1 MPEQLQSLQSGLLGS
16 GQPNRL
22 SHIRGQGGLLAL
34 RTRNMWSGQDSAS
47 SLNCPASLILEFQSI
62 GNESPITL
70 PWWESSTS
78 YLSLSFFYGAFFL
91 V

>member
-1 MPEQLQSLQSGLLGS
+1 M
-16 GQPNRL
+16 R
-22 SHIRGQGGLLAL
+22 
-34 RTRNMWSGQDSAS
+34 SGQDSAS

-78 YLSLSFFYGAFFL
+78 YLSLNSFYGAFFMVL
-91 V
+91 IYLNHVWLYLRIFKCVHLNLLSKMDSTEETYG